1 MAKRTPQ
8 QDRRLFEV
16 LDKWTERL
24 DQSEKRLI
32 TLKAALEDTT
42 EGSQLYAK
50 IQEDITKEE
59 KKRLVAQQQSNAQ
72 QTRANKAYG
81 ENVDKV
87 KQLNDV
93 FKSASD
99 SVGKNFGILG
109 DKSRDTA
116 NILDAMQSDATQRAA
131 EGADTSLTEMLGE
144 KIKESL
150 DNFDDLFGD
159 EAGGGFMGIDYDE
172 LQKIKERV
180 AASGTDAEKAGF
192 QVYESNLKIAER
204 SKANIEEATS
214 KAMQFGENI
223 SGALGRIPLV
233 GGRIKEAFDNSLK
246 EVGAQLKSNLTK
258 QLQEG
263 NLSIKGMKTAFRAT
277 IPAIRAMGSA
287 IMTATGGLTLIL
299 GLLAAAAVA
308 MVGLA
313 TKARDYAKEQ
323 GLAFKQ
329 SLALQG
335 SIMKANVLLIGTG
348 QDAGAIAGELIKTFG
363 TLESVNA
370 NNIKQIG
377 QLATRFGVATND
389 LISFQKGFTDLT
401 GASRDAANDAVR
413 AIGKLA
419 QAEGV
424 AAGQVISD
432 LASNMEAF
440 ARFSS
445 MGAESMAKAAIE
457 ARKVG
462 LNLSAVT
469 GAAEKLLNFESSI
482 SAEFEAQVLTGKN
495 LNLEEARRAALA
507 GDFEK
512 VTSEL
517 QKNVGNLGNIQS
529 MNVIQ
534 RDSIAQA
541 LGITVQ
547 ELTALSRGEQIE
559 QKKSTEN
566 LLGELIE
573 VNKKGFA
580 GNQEAFN
587 KKDSSFGD
595 FMNFGDV
602 N

>member
-24 DQSEKRLI
+24 DQSKKRI
-32 TLKAALEDTT
+32 IALESALEETT
-42 EGSQLYAK
+42 KGSQLYAN
-50 IQEDITKEE
+50 IQEKITKEE
-59 KKRLVAQQQSNAQ
+59 KKRTIAQRNSNAQ
-72 QTRANKAYG
+72 QTRANKTYG

-99 SVGKNFGILG
+99 SIGKNFGILG
-109 DKSRDTA
+109 DKSKDTA
-116 NILDAMQSDATQRAA
+116 DVLDSMQADATERAA
-131 EGADTSLTEMLGE
+131 KGGDTSLTEMLGE

-172 LQKIKERV
+172 LQKIREQV
-180 AASGTDAEKAGF
+180 AASGTEFEKEGL

-204 SKANIEEATS
+204 SKANVDEATK
-214 KAMQFGENI
+214 KAMEFGETI

-277 IPAIRAMGSA
+277 IPAIRAMGGA
-287 IMTATGGLTLIL
+287 LMTATGGLTLLL

-308 MVGLA
+308 VVGLA
-313 TKARDYAKEQ
+313 TKARDYAKDQ

-329 SLALQG
+329 SVALQG
-335 SIMKANVLLIGTG
+335 SIMKANLLLKGTG

-363 TLESVNA
+363 TLENVNA

-389 LISFQKGFTDLT
+389 LISFQKGFMDLT

-432 LASNMEAF
+432 IAGSMDKFAEFANAGADALA
-440 ARFSS
+440 R
-445 MGAESMAKAAIE
+445 AAIE

-469 GAAEKLLNFESSI
+469 GAAEKLLDFESSI
-482 SAEFEAQVLTGKN
+482 SAEFNAQVLTGKN

-517 QKNVGNLGNIQS
+517 QKNVG
-529 MNVIQ
+529 
-534 RDSIAQA
+534 A
-541 LGITVQ
+541 LGDIQTLGPVEMKSISDALGLSAQ
-547 ELTALSRGEQIE
+547 EITALSRGEQIE

-587 KKDSSFGD
+587 AKDSSFGD

-602 N
+602 

>member
-1 MAKRTPQ
+1 MAQRTPQ

-32 TLKAALEDTT
+32 TLRTALEDTT
-42 EGSQLYAK
+42 KGSQLYAK
-50 IQEDITKEE
+50 IQQDITKEE

-72 QTRANKAYG
+72 QTRANKAHGDYVDEVQNIAKKAG
-81 ENVDKV
+81 EAKKSVESNMGEIGGVSGKIVDSINDL
-87 KQLNDV
+87 QLD
-93 FKSASD
+93 
-99 SVGKNFGILG
+99 I
-109 DKSRDTA
+109 T
-116 NILDAMQSDATQRAA
+116 T
-131 EGADTSLTEMLGE
+131 
-144 KIKESL
+144 KIKEGQDASISTML
-150 DNFDDLFGD
+150 LDKLKESSDNFADLFGD
-159 EAGGGFMGIDYDE
+159 EAGGGFMGIDYNELEKIRADVEERGSDE
-172 LQKIKERV
+172 AKSAFK
-180 AASGTDAEKAGF
+180 
-192 QVYESNLKIAER
+192 VYEGNLLLAQGTKN
-204 SKANIEEATS
+204 SIEEAQGLAT
-214 KAMQFGENI
+214 KFGNTIGNQLEK
-223 SGALGRIPLV
+223 IPLI
-233 GGRIKEAFDNSLK
+233 GGKIKGAFDESMKQVSANIKQNLLK
-246 EVGAQLKSNLTK
+246 QLKA
-258 QLQEG
+258 G
-263 NLSIKGMKTAFRAT
+263 NKNVKGMGKGFRGI
-277 IPAIRAMGSA
+277 IPAVRAFGSA
-287 IMTATGGLTLIL
+287 LMTATGGLTLLL

-329 SLALQG
+329 SVALQG
-335 SIMKANVLLIGTG
+335 SIMKANALLIGTG

-389 LISFQKGFTDLT
+389 LISFQKGFMDLT

-413 AIGKLA
+413 AIGRLA

-432 LASNMEAF
+432 IAGSMDKFAEFANAGADALA
-440 ARFSS
+440 R
-445 MGAESMAKAAIE
+445 AAIE

-469 GAAEKLLNFESSI
+469 GAAEKLLDFESSI
-482 SAEFEAQVLTGKN
+482 SAEFNAQVLTGKN

-517 QKNVGNLGNIQS
+517 QKNVG
-529 MNVIQ
+529 
-534 RDSIAQA
+534 A
-541 LGITVQ
+541 LGDISSLNQVQ
-547 ELTALSRGEQIE
+547 MGAISDALGLSAQEITALSRGEQIE

-602 N
+602 

>member
-24 DQSEKRLI
+24 DQSEKRI
-32 TLKAALEDTT
+32 IALKSALEGTT
-42 EGSQLYAK
+42 KGSQLYAK
-50 IQEDITKEE
+50 IQEDIAKED
-59 KKRLVAQQQSNAQ
+59 KKRVIAQRNRNAQ

-99 SVGKNFGILG
+99 SIGKNFGILG

-116 NILDAMQSDATQRAA
+116 NVLDAMQADATERAA

-172 LQKIKERV
+172 LQKIREQV

-204 SKANIEEATS
+204 SKANVEEATK
-214 KAMQFGENI
+214 KAMEFGENI

-287 IMTATGGLTLIL
+287 LMTATGGLTLLL
-299 GLLAAAAVA
+299 GLLAAASVA
-308 MVGLA
+308 LVGLA
-313 TKARDYAKEQ
+313 TKARDYAGEQ

-329 SLALQG
+329 SVALQG
-335 SIMKANVLLIGTG
+335 SIMKANLLLKGTG

-370 NNIKQIG
+370 KNIRQIG

-389 LISFQKGFTDLT
+389 LISFQKGFMDLT

-413 AIGKLA
+413 AIGRLA

-424 AAGQVISD
+424 AAGQVIADIAGSMD
-432 LASNMEAF
+432 KFAEFANAGADALA
-440 ARFSS
+440 R
-445 MGAESMAKAAIE
+445 AAIE

-469 GAAEKLLNFESSI
+469 NAAEKLLDFESSI
-482 SAEFEAQVLTGKN
+482 SAEFKAQVLTGKN

-517 QKNVGNLGNIQS
+517 QKNVG
-529 MNVIQ
+529 
-534 RDSIAQA
+534 A
-541 LGITVQ
+541 LGDISSLNQVQ
-547 ELTALSRGEQIE
+547 MGAISDALGLSAQEITALSRGEQIE

-580 GNQEAFN
+580 GNQEAFS

-602 N
+602 

>member
-1 MAKRTPQ
+1 MAQRTPQ

-32 TLKAALEDTT
+32 TLRTALEDTT
-42 EGSQLYAK
+42 KGSQLYAK
-50 IQEDITKEE
+50 IQQDITKEE

-72 QTRANKAYG
+72 QTRANKAHGDYVDEVQNIAKKAG
-81 ENVDKV
+81 EAKKSVESNMGEIGGVSGKIVDSINDL
-87 KQLNDV
+87 QLD
-93 FKSASD
+93 
-99 SVGKNFGILG
+99 I
-109 DKSRDTA
+109 T
-116 NILDAMQSDATQRAA
+116 T
-131 EGADTSLTEMLGE
+131 
-144 KIKESL
+144 KIKEGQDASISTML
-150 DNFDDLFGD
+150 LDKLKESSDNFADLFGD
-159 EAGGGFMGIDYDE
+159 EAGGGFMGIDYNELEKIRADVEERGSDE
-172 LQKIKERV
+172 AKSAFK
-180 AASGTDAEKAGF
+180 
-192 QVYESNLKIAER
+192 VYEGNLLLAQGTKN
-204 SKANIEEATS
+204 SIEEAQGLAT
-214 KAMQFGENI
+214 KFGNTIGNQLEK
-223 SGALGRIPLV
+223 IPLI
-233 GGRIKEAFDNSLK
+233 GGKIKGAFDESMKQVSANIKQNLLK
-246 EVGAQLKSNLTK
+246 QLKA
-258 QLQEG
+258 G
-263 NLSIKGMKTAFRAT
+263 NKNVKGMGKGFRGI
-277 IPAIRAMGSA
+277 IPAVRAFGSA
-287 IMTATGGLTLIL
+287 LMTATGGLTLLL

-329 SLALQG
+329 SVALQG
-335 SIMKANVLLIGTG
+335 SIMKANALLIGTG
-348 QDAGAIAGELIKTFG
+348 QDASAIAGELIKTFG

-389 LISFQKGFTDLT
+389 LISFQKGFMDLT

-413 AIGKLA
+413 AIGRLA

-424 AAGQVISD
+424 AAGQVLSD
-432 LASNMEAF
+432 IASNMEAF

-469 GAAEKLLNFESSI
+469 GAAEKLLDFESSI

-517 QKNVGNLGNIQS
+517 QKNVGDLGNIQS
-529 MNVIQ
+529 MNVIE
-534 RDSIAQA
+534 RDSIAKA
-541 LGITVQ
+541 LGITAQ

-559 QKKSTEN
+559 QKKSTES

-602 N
+602 

>member
-1 MAKRTPQ
+1 MAQRTPQ

-24 DQSEKRLI
+24 DQSEKRI
-32 TLKAALEDTT
+32 IALKSALEDTT
-42 EGSQLYAK
+42 KGSQLYAN
-50 IQEDITKEE
+50 IQEKITREE
-59 KKRLVAQQQSNAQ
+59 KKRLTAHQQANAQ

-99 SVGKNFGILG
+99 SIGKNFGILG
-109 DKSRDTA
+109 DKSKDTA
-116 NILDAMQSDATQRAA
+116 DVLDSMQADATERAA

-172 LQKIKERV
+172 LQKIREQV
-180 AASGTDAEKAGF
+180 AASGTEFEKEGL

-204 SKANIEEATS
+204 SKANVDEATK
-214 KAMQFGENI
+214 KAMEFGETI

-287 IMTATGGLTLIL
+287 IMTATGGLTLFL
-299 GLLAAAAVA
+299 GLLAATAVA
-308 MVGLA
+308 LVGLA
-313 TKARDYAKEQ
+313 TKARDYAKDQ

-329 SLALQG
+329 SVALQG
-335 SIMKANVLLIGTG
+335 SIMKANLLLKGTG

-363 TLESVNA
+363 TLENVNA

-389 LISFQKGFTDLT
+389 LISFQKGFMDLT

-432 LASNMEAF
+432 IAGSMDKFAEFANAGADALA
-440 ARFSS
+440 R
-445 MGAESMAKAAIE
+445 AAIE

-469 GAAEKLLNFESSI
+469 GAAEKLLDFESSI
-482 SAEFEAQVLTGKN
+482 SAEFNAQVLTGKN

-517 QKNVGNLGNIQS
+517 QKNVG
-529 MNVIQ
+529 
-534 RDSIAQA
+534 A
-541 LGITVQ
+541 LGDIQTLGPVEMKSISDALGLSAQ
-547 ELTALSRGEQIE
+547 EITALSRGEQIE

-587 KKDSSFGD
+587 AKDSSFGD

-602 N
+602 

>member
-1 MAKRTPQ
+1 MAQRTPQ

-24 DQSEKRLI
+24 DQSEKRI
-32 TLKAALEDTT
+32 IALKSALEDTT
-42 EGSQLYAK
+42 KGSQLYAN
-50 IQEDITKEE
+50 IQEKITREE
-59 KKRLVAQQQSNAQ
+59 KKRLTAHQQANAQ

-99 SVGKNFGILG
+99 SIGKNFGILG
-109 DKSRDTA
+109 DKSKDTA
-116 NILDAMQSDATQRAA
+116 DVLDSMQADATERAA
-131 EGADTSLTEMLGE
+131 KGGDTSLTEMLGE

-172 LQKIKERV
+172 LQKIREQV
-180 AASGTDAEKAGF
+180 AASGTEFEKNGL

-204 SKANIEEATS
+204 SKANVDEATK
-214 KAMQFGENI
+214 KAMEFGETI

-287 IMTATGGLTLIL
+287 IMTATGGLTLFL
-299 GLLAAAAVA
+299 GLLAATAVA
-308 MVGLA
+308 LVGLA
-313 TKARDYAKEQ
+313 TKARDYAKDQ

-329 SLALQG
+329 SVALQG
-335 SIMKANVLLIGTG
+335 SIMKANLLLKGTG

-363 TLESVNA
+363 TLENVNA

-389 LISFQKGFTDLT
+389 LISFQKGFMDLT

-432 LASNMEAF
+432 IAGSMDKFAEFANAGADALA
-440 ARFSS
+440 R
-445 MGAESMAKAAIE
+445 AAIE

-469 GAAEKLLNFESSI
+469 GAAEKLLDFESSI
-482 SAEFEAQVLTGKN
+482 SAEFNAQVLTGKN

-517 QKNVGNLGNIQS
+517 QKNVG
-529 MNVIQ
+529 
-534 RDSIAQA
+534 A
-541 LGITVQ
+541 LGDIQTLGPVEMKSISDALGLSAQ
-547 ELTALSRGEQIE
+547 EITALSRGEQIE

-587 KKDSSFGD
+587 AKDSSFGD

-602 N
+602 

>member
-24 DQSEKRLI
+24 DQSKKRI
-32 TLKAALEDTT
+32 IALESALEETT
-42 EGSQLYAK
+42 KGSQLYAN
-50 IQEDITKEE
+50 IQEKITKEE
-59 KKRLVAQQQSNAQ
+59 KKRTIAQRNSNAQ
-72 QTRANKAYG
+72 QTRANKTYG

-99 SVGKNFGILG
+99 SIGKNFGILG

-116 NILDAMQSDATQRAA
+116 NILDAMQADATERAA

-172 LQKIKERV
+172 LQKIREQV
-180 AASGTDAEKAGF
+180 AASGTEFEKEGL

-204 SKANIEEATS
+204 SKANVDEATK
-214 KAMQFGENI
+214 KAMEFGETI

-277 IPAIRAMGSA
+277 IPAIRAMGGA
-287 IMTATGGLTLIL
+287 LMTATGGLTLLL

-308 MVGLA
+308 VVGLA
-313 TKARDYAKEQ
+313 TKARDYAKDQ

-329 SLALQG
+329 SVALQG
-335 SIMKANVLLIGTG
+335 SIMKANLLLKGTG

-363 TLESVNA
+363 TLENVNA

-389 LISFQKGFTDLT
+389 LISFQKGFMDLT

-432 LASNMEAF
+432 IAGSMDKFAEFANAGADALA
-440 ARFSS
+440 R
-445 MGAESMAKAAIE
+445 AAIE

-469 GAAEKLLNFESSI
+469 GAAEKLLDFESSI
-482 SAEFEAQVLTGKN
+482 SAEFKAQVLTGKN

-517 QKNVGNLGNIQS
+517 QKNVG
-529 MNVIQ
+529 
-534 RDSIAQA
+534 A
-541 LGITVQ
+541 LGDIQTLGPVEMKSISDALGLSAQ
-547 ELTALSRGEQIE
+547 EITALSRGEQIE

-587 KKDSSFGD
+587 AKDSSFGD

-602 N
+602 

>member
-1 MAKRTPQ
+1 MAQRTPQ

-32 TLKAALEDTT
+32 TLRTALEDTT
-42 EGSQLYAK
+42 KGSQLYAK
-50 IQEDITKEE
+50 IQQDITKEE

-72 QTRANKAYG
+72 QTRANKAHGDYVDEVQNIAKKAG
-81 ENVDKV
+81 EAKKSVESNMGEIGGVSGKIVDSINDL
-87 KQLNDV
+87 QLD
-93 FKSASD
+93 
-99 SVGKNFGILG
+99 I
-109 DKSRDTA
+109 T
-116 NILDAMQSDATQRAA
+116 T
-131 EGADTSLTEMLGE
+131 
-144 KIKESL
+144 KIKEGQDASISTML
-150 DNFDDLFGD
+150 LDKLKESSDNFADLFGD
-159 EAGGGFMGIDYDE
+159 EAGGGFMGIDYNELEKIRADVEERGSDE
-172 LQKIKERV
+172 AKSAFK
-180 AASGTDAEKAGF
+180 
-192 QVYESNLKIAER
+192 VYEGNLLLAQGTKN
-204 SKANIEEATS
+204 SIEEAQGLAT
-214 KAMQFGENI
+214 KFGNTIGNQLEK
-223 SGALGRIPLV
+223 IPLI
-233 GGRIKEAFDNSLK
+233 GGKIKGAFDESMKQVSANIKQNLLK
-246 EVGAQLKSNLTK
+246 QLKA
-258 QLQEG
+258 G
-263 NLSIKGMKTAFRAT
+263 NKNVKGMGKGFRGI
-277 IPAIRAMGSA
+277 IPAVRAFGSA
-287 IMTATGGLTLIL
+287 LMTATGGLTLLL

-329 SLALQG
+329 SVALQG
-335 SIMKANVLLIGTG
+335 SIMKANALLIGTG

-389 LISFQKGFTDLT
+389 LISFQKGFMDLT

-413 AIGKLA
+413 AIGRLA

-424 AAGQVISD
+424 AAGQVLSD
-432 LASNMEAF
+432 IASNMEAF

-469 GAAEKLLNFESSI
+469 GAAEKLLDFESSI

-517 QKNVGNLGNIQS
+517 QKNVGDLGNIQS
-529 MNVIQ
+529 MNVIE
-534 RDSIAQA
+534 RDSIAKA
-541 LGITVQ
+541 LGITAQ

-559 QKKSTEN
+559 QKKSTES

-602 N
+602 

>member
-24 DQSEKRLI
+24 DQSKKRI
-32 TLKAALEDTT
+32 IALESALEETT
-42 EGSQLYAK
+42 KGSQLYAN
-50 IQEDITKEE
+50 IQEKITKEE
-59 KKRLVAQQQSNAQ
+59 KKRAIAQRNSNAQ
-72 QTRANKAYG
+72 QTRANKTYG

-99 SVGKNFGILG
+99 SIGKNFGILG

-116 NILDAMQSDATQRAA
+116 NILDAMQADATERAA

-172 LQKIKERV
+172 LQKIREQV
-180 AASGTDAEKAGF
+180 AASGTDAEKSGF

-204 SKANIEEATS
+204 SKANVDEATK
-214 KAMQFGENI
+214 KAMEFGETI

-277 IPAIRAMGSA
+277 IPAIRAMGGA
-287 IMTATGGLTLIL
+287 LMTATGGLTLLL

-308 MVGLA
+308 VVGLA

-329 SLALQG
+329 SVALQG
-335 SIMKANVLLIGTG
+335 SIMKANLLLKGTG

-363 TLESVNA
+363 TLENVNA

-389 LISFQKGFTDLT
+389 LISFQKGFMDLT

-432 LASNMEAF
+432 IAGSMDKFAEFANAGADALA
-440 ARFSS
+440 R
-445 MGAESMAKAAIE
+445 AAIE

-469 GAAEKLLNFESSI
+469 GAAEKLLDFESSI
-482 SAEFEAQVLTGKN
+482 SAEFNAQVLTGKN

-517 QKNVGNLGNIQS
+517 QKNVG
-529 MNVIQ
+529 
-534 RDSIAQA
+534 A
-541 LGITVQ
+541 LGDIEALNFVEMKSISDALGLSAQ
-547 ELTALSRGEQIE
+547 EITALSRGEQIE

-587 KKDSSFGD
+587 AKDSSFGD

-602 N
+602 

>member
-1 MAKRTPQ
+1 MAQRTPQ

-32 TLKAALEDTT
+32 TLRTALEDTT
-42 EGSQLYAK
+42 KGSQLYAK
-50 IQEDITKEE
+50 IQQDITKEE

-72 QTRANKAYG
+72 QTRANKAHGDYVDEVQNIAKKAG
-81 ENVDKV
+81 EAKKSVESNMGEIGGVSGKIVDSINDL
-87 KQLNDV
+87 QLD
-93 FKSASD
+93 
-99 SVGKNFGILG
+99 I
-109 DKSRDTA
+109 T
-116 NILDAMQSDATQRAA
+116 T
-131 EGADTSLTEMLGE
+131 
-144 KIKESL
+144 KIKEGQDASISTML
-150 DNFDDLFGD
+150 LDKLKESSDNFADLFGD
-159 EAGGGFMGIDYDE
+159 EAGGGFMGIDYNELEKIRADVEERGSDE
-172 LQKIKERV
+172 AKSAFK
-180 AASGTDAEKAGF
+180 
-192 QVYESNLKIAER
+192 VYEGNLLLAQGTKN
-204 SKANIEEATS
+204 SIEEAQGLAT
-214 KAMQFGENI
+214 KFGNTIGNQLEK
-223 SGALGRIPLV
+223 IPLI
-233 GGRIKEAFDNSLK
+233 GGKIKGAFDESMKQVSANIKQNLLK
-246 EVGAQLKSNLTK
+246 QLKA
-258 QLQEG
+258 G
-263 NLSIKGMKTAFRAT
+263 NKNVKGMGKGFRGI
-277 IPAIRAMGSA
+277 IPAVRAFGSA
-287 IMTATGGLTLIL
+287 LMTATGGLTLLL

-329 SLALQG
+329 SVALQG
-335 SIMKANVLLIGTG
+335 SIMKANALLIGTG

-389 LISFQKGFTDLT
+389 LISFQKGFMDLT

-432 LASNMEAF
+432 IAGSMDKFAEFANAGADALA
-440 ARFSS
+440 R
-445 MGAESMAKAAIE
+445 AAIE

-469 GAAEKLLNFESSI
+469 GAAEKLLDFESSI
-482 SAEFEAQVLTGKN
+482 SAEFNAQVLTGKN

-517 QKNVGNLGNIQS
+517 QKNVG
-529 MNVIQ
+529 
-534 RDSIAQA
+534 A
-541 LGITVQ
+541 LGDIQTLGPLEMKSISDALGLSAQ
-547 ELTALSRGEQIE
+547 EITALSRGEQIE

-602 N
+602 

>member
-1 MAKRTPQ
+1 MAQRTPK
-8 QDRRLFEV
+8 QDRRLFDV
-16 LDKWTERL
+16 LDKWTERV
-24 DQSEKRLI
+24 DQSVTKIR
-32 TLKAALEDTT
+32 TLEAALEGTT
-42 EGSQLYAK
+42 KGSQLYAN
-50 IQEDITKEE
+50 IQEKINKEE
-59 KKRLVAQQQSNAQ
+59 EKRVIAQRNRNAQ

-99 SVGKNFGILG
+99 SIGKNFGILG

-116 NILDAMQSDATQRAA
+116 NVLDAMQADATERAA
-131 EGADTSLTEMLGE
+131 KGADTSLSEMLGK

-150 DNFDDLFGD
+150 DNFDDLF
-159 EAGGGFMGIDYDE
+159 GGGFMGIDYDE
-172 LQKIKERV
+172 LQKIKEQV
-180 AASGTDAEKAGF
+180 AASGTDAEKSGL

-204 SKANIEEATS
+204 SKANVEEATK
-214 KAMQFGENI
+214 KAMEFGENI

-287 IMTATGGLTLIL
+287 LMTATGGLTLLL

-308 MVGLA
+308 LVGLA
-313 TKARDYAKEQ
+313 TKARDYASQQ

-329 SLALQG
+329 SVALQG
-335 SIMKANVLLIGTG
+335 SIMKANLLLKGTG

-363 TLESVNA
+363 TLENVNA
-370 NNIKQIG
+370 KNIRQIG

-389 LISFQKGFTDLT
+389 LISFQKGFMDLT

-413 AIGKLA
+413 AIGRLA

-424 AAGQVISD
+424 AAGQVLSD
-432 LASNMEAF
+432 IASNMEAF

-469 GAAEKLLNFESSI
+469 GAAEKLLDFESSI

-517 QKNVGNLGNIQS
+517 QKNVGDLGNIQS
-529 MNVIQ
+529 MNVIE
-534 RDSIAQA
+534 RDSIAKA
-541 LGITVQ
+541 LGITAQ

-559 QKKSTEN
+559 QKKSTES

-602 N
+602 

>member
-1 MAKRTPQ
+1 MAQRTPQ

-24 DQSEKRLI
+24 DQSEKRI
-32 TLKAALEDTT
+32 IALKSALEDTT
-42 EGSQLYAK
+42 KGSQLYAN
-50 IQEDITKEE
+50 IQEKITREE
-59 KKRLVAQQQSNAQ
+59 KKRLTAHQQANAQ

-99 SVGKNFGILG
+99 SIGKNFGILG
-109 DKSRDTA
+109 DKSKDTA
-116 NILDAMQSDATQRAA
+116 DVLDSMQADATERAA
-131 EGADTSLTEMLGE
+131 KGGDTSLTEMLGE

-172 LQKIKERV
+172 LQKIREQV
-180 AASGTDAEKAGF
+180 AASGTEFEKEGL

-204 SKANIEEATS
+204 SKANVDEATK
-214 KAMQFGENI
+214 KAMEFGETI

-287 IMTATGGLTLIL
+287 IMTATGGLTLFL
-299 GLLAAAAVA
+299 GLLAATAVA
-308 MVGLA
+308 LVGLA
-313 TKARDYAKEQ
+313 TKARDYAKDQ

-329 SLALQG
+329 SVALQG
-335 SIMKANVLLIGTG
+335 SIMKANLLLKGTG

-363 TLESVNA
+363 TLENVNA

-389 LISFQKGFTDLT
+389 LISFQKGFMDLT

-432 LASNMEAF
+432 IAGSMDKFAEFANAGADALA
-440 ARFSS
+440 R
-445 MGAESMAKAAIE
+445 AAIE

-469 GAAEKLLNFESSI
+469 GAAEKLLDFESSI
-482 SAEFEAQVLTGKN
+482 SAEFNAQVLTGKN

-517 QKNVGNLGNIQS
+517 QKNVG
-529 MNVIQ
+529 
-534 RDSIAQA
+534 A
-541 LGITVQ
+541 LGDIQTLGPVEMKSISDALGLSAQ
-547 ELTALSRGEQIE
+547 EITALSRGEQIE

-587 KKDSSFGD
+587 AKDSSFGD

-602 N
+602 

>member
-1 MAKRTPQ
+1 MAQRTPQ

-32 TLKAALEDTT
+32 TLRTALEDTT
-42 EGSQLYAK
+42 KGSQLYAK
-50 IQEDITKEE
+50 IQQDITKEE

-72 QTRANKAYG
+72 QTRANKAHGDYVDEVQNIAKKAG
-81 ENVDKV
+81 EAKKSVESNMGEIGGVSGKIVDSINDL
-87 KQLNDV
+87 QLD
-93 FKSASD
+93 
-99 SVGKNFGILG
+99 I
-109 DKSRDTA
+109 T
-116 NILDAMQSDATQRAA
+116 T
-131 EGADTSLTEMLGE
+131 
-144 KIKESL
+144 KIKEGQDASISTML
-150 DNFDDLFGD
+150 LDKLKESSDNFADLFGD
-159 EAGGGFMGIDYDE
+159 EAGGGFMGIDYNELEKIRADVEERGSDE
-172 LQKIKERV
+172 AKSAFK
-180 AASGTDAEKAGF
+180 
-192 QVYESNLKIAER
+192 VYEGNLLLAQGTKN
-204 SKANIEEATS
+204 SIEEAQGLAT
-214 KAMQFGENI
+214 KFGNTIGNQLEK
-223 SGALGRIPLV
+223 IPLI
-233 GGRIKEAFDNSLK
+233 GGKIKGAFDESMKQVSANIKQNLLK
-246 EVGAQLKSNLTK
+246 QLKA
-258 QLQEG
+258 G
-263 NLSIKGMKTAFRAT
+263 NKNVKGMGKGFRGI
-277 IPAIRAMGSA
+277 IPAVRAFGSA
-287 IMTATGGLTLIL
+287 LMTATGGLTLLL

-329 SLALQG
+329 SVALQG
-335 SIMKANVLLIGTG
+335 SIIKANALLIGTG
-348 QDAGAIAGELIKTFG
+348 QDASAIAGELIKTFG

-389 LISFQKGFTDLT
+389 LISFQKGFMDLT

-432 LASNMEAF
+432 IAGSMDKFAEFANAGADALA
-440 ARFSS
+440 R
-445 MGAESMAKAAIE
+445 AAIE

-469 GAAEKLLNFESSI
+469 GAAEKLLDFESSI
-482 SAEFEAQVLTGKN
+482 TAEFNAQVLTGKN

-517 QKNVGNLGNIQS
+517 QKNVG
-529 MNVIQ
+529 
-534 RDSIAQA
+534 A
-541 LGITVQ
+541 LGDIQTLGPLEMKSISDALGLSAQ
-547 ELTALSRGEQIE
+547 EITALSRGEQIE

-602 N
+602 

>member
-1 MAKRTPQ
+1 
-8 QDRRLFEV
+8 
-16 LDKWTERL
+16 
-24 DQSEKRLI
+24 
-32 TLKAALEDTT
+32 
-42 EGSQLYAK
+42 
-50 IQEDITKEE
+50 
-59 KKRLVAQQQSNAQ
+59 
-72 QTRANKAYG
+72 
-81 ENVDKV
+81 
-87 KQLNDV
+87 
-93 FKSASD
+93 
-99 SVGKNFGILG
+99 
-109 DKSRDTA
+109 
-116 NILDAMQSDATQRAA
+116 
-131 EGADTSLTEMLGE
+131 
-144 KIKESL
+144 
-150 DNFDDLFGD
+150 
-159 EAGGGFMGIDYDE
+159 
-172 LQKIKERV
+172 
-180 AASGTDAEKAGF
+180 
-192 QVYESNLKIAER
+192 
-204 SKANIEEATS
+204 
-214 KAMQFGENI
+214 
-223 SGALGRIPLV
+223 
-233 GGRIKEAFDNSLK
+233 
-246 EVGAQLKSNLTK
+246 
-258 QLQEG
+258 
-263 NLSIKGMKTAFRAT
+263 
-277 IPAIRAMGSA
+277 
-287 IMTATGGLTLIL
+287 MTATGGLTLLL

-329 SLALQG
+329 SVALQG
-335 SIMKANVLLIGTG
+335 SIMKANALLIGTG

-389 LISFQKGFTDLT
+389 LISFQKGFMDLT

-413 AIGKLA
+413 AIGRLA

-424 AAGQVISD
+424 AAGQVLSD
-432 LASNMEAF
+432 IASNMEAF

-469 GAAEKLLNFESSI
+469 GAAEKLLDFESSI

-517 QKNVGNLGNIQS
+517 QKNVGELGNIQS
-529 MNVIQ
+529 MNVIE
-534 RDSIAQA
+534 RDSIAKA
-541 LGITVQ
+541 LGITAQ

-559 QKKSTEN
+559 QKKSTES

-602 N
+602 

>member
-32 TLKAALEDTT
+32 TLKSALEDTT
-42 EGSQLYAK
+42 KGSQLYAK

-87 KQLNDV
+87 EQLNAV

-109 DKSRDTA
+109 DKSKDTA
-116 NILDAMQSDATQRAA
+116 DILDAMQADATERAA
-131 EGADTSLTEMLGE
+131 GADTSLSEMLGE

-159 EAGGGFMGIDYDE
+159 ESGGGFMGIDYDE
-172 LQKIKERV
+172 LQKIREEV
-180 AASGTDAEKAGF
+180 AASGTDAERAGF

-204 SKANIEEATS
+204 SKANVEEATK
-214 KAMQFGENI
+214 KAMEFGENI

-263 NLSIKGMKTAFRAT
+263 NLSVKGMKTAFRAT

-287 IMTATGGLTLIL
+287 IMTATGGLTLFL

-313 TKARDYAKEQ
+313 TKARDYANQQ

-329 SLALQG
+329 SVALQG
-335 SIMKANVLLIGTG
+335 SIMKANLLLKGTN

-370 NNIKQIG
+370 KNIRQIG

-587 KKDSSFGD
+587 AKDSSFGD

-602 N
+602 

>member
-1 MAKRTPQ
+1 MAQRTPQ

-32 TLKAALEDTT
+32 TLRTALEDTT
-42 EGSQLYAK
+42 KGSQLYAK
-50 IQEDITKEE
+50 IQQDITKEE

-72 QTRANKAYG
+72 QTRANKAHGDYVDEVQNIAKKAG
-81 ENVDKV
+81 EAKKSVESNMGEIGGVSGKIVDSINDL
-87 KQLNDV
+87 QLD
-93 FKSASD
+93 
-99 SVGKNFGILG
+99 I
-109 DKSRDTA
+109 T
-116 NILDAMQSDATQRAA
+116 T
-131 EGADTSLTEMLGE
+131 
-144 KIKESL
+144 KIKEGQDASISTML
-150 DNFDDLFGD
+150 LDKLKESSDNFADLFGD
-159 EAGGGFMGIDYDE
+159 EAGGGFMGIDYNELEKIRADVEERGSDE
-172 LQKIKERV
+172 AKSAFK
-180 AASGTDAEKAGF
+180 
-192 QVYESNLKIAER
+192 VYEGNLLLAQGTKN
-204 SKANIEEATS
+204 SIEEAQGLAT
-214 KAMQFGENI
+214 KFGNTIGNQLEK
-223 SGALGRIPLV
+223 IPLI
-233 GGRIKEAFDNSLK
+233 GGKIKGAFDESMKQVSANIKQNLLK
-246 EVGAQLKSNLTK
+246 QLKA
-258 QLQEG
+258 G
-263 NLSIKGMKTAFRAT
+263 NKNVKGMGKGFRGI
-277 IPAIRAMGSA
+277 IPAVRAFGSA
-287 IMTATGGLTLIL
+287 LMTATGGLTLLL

-329 SLALQG
+329 SVALQG
-335 SIMKANVLLIGTG
+335 SIMKANALLIGTG

-389 LISFQKGFTDLT
+389 LISFQKGFMDLT

-413 AIGKLA
+413 AIGRLA

-424 AAGQVISD
+424 AAGQVLSD
-432 LASNMEAF
+432 IASNMEAF

-469 GAAEKLLNFESSI
+469 GAAEKLLDFESSI

-517 QKNVGNLGNIQS
+517 QKNVG
-529 MNVIQ
+529 
-534 RDSIAQA
+534 A
-541 LGITVQ
+541 LGDIQTLGPLEMKSISDALGLSAQ
-547 ELTALSRGEQIE
+547 EITALSRGEQIE
-559 QKKSTEN
+559 QKKSTES

-602 N
+602 

>member
-24 DQSEKRLI
+24 DQSEKRI
-32 TLKAALEDTT
+32 IALKSALEGTT
-42 EGSQLYAK
+42 KGSQLYAK

-59 KKRLVAQQQSNAQ
+59 KKRLVAQRQSNAQ

-81 ENVDKV
+81 ENLSKV
-87 KQLNDV
+87 EQLNGV

-99 SVGKNFGILG
+99 SIGKNFGILG

-116 NILDAMQSDATQRAA
+116 NILDAMQADATQRAD
-131 EGADTSLTEMLGE
+131 EGADISLTEMLGE

-159 EAGGGFMGIDYDE
+159 ETGGGFMGIDYDE
-172 LQKIKERV
+172 LQKIREQV

-204 SKANIEEATS
+204 SKANVEEAS
-214 KAMQFGENI
+214 KKAMEFGENI

-263 NLSIKGMKTAFRAT
+263 NLSVKGMKTAFRAT

-287 IMTATGGLTLIL
+287 IMTATGGLTLFL

-308 MVGLA
+308 LVGLA

-329 SLALQG
+329 SVALQG
-335 SIMKANVLLIGTG
+335 SIIKANLLLKGTG
-348 QDAGAIAGELIKTFG
+348 QDAAAIAGELIKTFG
-363 TLESVNA
+363 TLENVNA
-370 NNIKQIG
+370 KNIRQIG

-389 LISFQKGFTDLT
+389 LISFQKGFMDLT

-432 LASNMEAF
+432 IAGSMDKFAEFANAGADALA
-440 ARFSS
+440 R
-445 MGAESMAKAAIE
+445 AAIE

-469 GAAEKLLNFESSI
+469 NAAEKLLDFESSI
-482 SAEFEAQVLTGKN
+482 SAEFNAQVLTGKN

-517 QKNVGNLGNIQS
+517 QKNVG
-529 MNVIQ
+529 
-534 RDSIAQA
+534 A
-541 LGITVQ
+541 LGDISSLNQVQ
-547 ELTALSRGEQIE
+547 MGAISEALGLSAQEITALSRGEQIE

-602 N
+602 